1 MTVAVLDSFDLTGR
15 VALVT
20 GGTRGI
26 GRALARALAEAGAS
40 VILTGREGARADAIA
55 AELAEGGLRIAGAAL
70 DVTDIDQ
77 VEDVINDIV
86 ARYGRIDVLVN
97 NAGISVASTA
107 FEMTEPAFAS
117 VLDTNLAGVW
127 RCSVAAARH
136 MSRTG
141 RGTIVNIGSM
151 SATIVNRPRWQ
162 AHYLASKAA
171 VHQLTRALAAEW
183 APMGI
188 RVNALAPGYILTESS
203 PVDRPEYKETC
214 VEPAALKRF
223 GTPEELGPATVF
235 LASDASSFAT
245 GSILVVDGGYTLF

>member
-1 MTVAVLDSFDLTGR
+1 VAVLNTFALTDR

-20 GGTRGI
+20 GGSRGI

-40 VILTGREGARADAIA
+40 VTLTARDGARADAVA
-55 AELAEGGLRIAGAAL
+55 AELADHGLPVAGAAL
-70 DVTDIDQ
+70 DVTNGDQ
-77 VEDVINDIV
+77 VDKVVDDLV
-86 ARYGRIDVLVN
+86 TRHGRIDVLVN
-97 NAGISVASTA
+97 NAGISVAATA
-107 FEMTEPAFAS
+107 FELTEPVFQS
-117 VLDTNLAGVW
+117 VLDTNLHGVW

-136 MSRTG
+136 MSRAR

-162 AHYLASKAA
+162 APYLASKAA

-188 RVNALAPGYILTESS
+188 RVNALAPGYILTEAS
-203 PVDRPEYKETC
+203 PVDQPEYRETC
-214 VEPAALKRF
+214 VEPAALKRW

-245 GSILVVDGGYTLF
+245 GSIFVIDGGYTLF